1 MGIEGTHLNPV
12 KAIYDKPMA
21 NIILNGESIPPK
33 VRNNTTISTEIEA
46 VIKNLPKNE
55 NQGLDGFTG
64 QVHQTFRDELM
75 PIFLKHFKKISEK
88 GILLN
93 SFYESII
100 TLTPK
105 PDKDNTQKRK
115 LQANITDE
123 HRYKNHEQNLS
134 KQNSA
139 THQKVHTP

>member
-1 MGIEGTHLNPV
+1 MDRFLENVNTPRLNQEEV
-12 KAIYDKPMA
+12 DIM
-21 NIILNGESIPPK
+21 
-33 VRNNTTISTEIEA
+33 NNTTISTEIEA

-115 LQANITDE
+115 LQATVTDE
-123 HRYKNHEQNLS
+123 YRSKNPQQNFS
-134 KQNSA
+134 KKISR
-139 THQKVHTP
+139 THQKAHTP

>member
-1 MGIEGTHLNPV
+1 MDRFLENVNTPRLNQEEV
-12 KAIYDKPMA
+12 DIM
-21 NIILNGESIPPK
+21 
-33 VRNNTTISTEIEA
+33 NNTTISTEIEA

-115 LQANITDE
+115 LQATVTDE
-123 HRYKNHEQNLS
+123 YRSKNPQQNFS
-134 KQNSA
+134 KKISR
-139 THQKVHTP
+139 TH